1 MCIEILFCM
10 DGLLMISSYLFPYF
24 ALAMTLPHSRFLND
38 ASTHSESV
46 NENYKMID
54 IWLNV
59 VKIISSLR
67 LSANG
72 YIIKWFG

>member
-1 MCIEILFCM
+1 M

-54 IWLNV
+54 I
-59 VKIISSLR
+59 
-67 LSANG
+67 
-72 YIIKWFG
+72 